1 MEESSNPIV
10 SAAAS
15 VASSMASA
23 GQEAYSVLADAGKDA
38 YEFVSTEAKEVLDNL
53 VDDLSETSDK
63 IKEAVGIK
71 KEESD
76 SDSDS
81 DPTYSDSGSS
91 TSSSEDEDDSS
102 NSIPNWDQTKSKL
115 LNTFKNFMSSENV
128 DIDEEYSDDLKS
140 AQLDALKLFKESPEK
155 ALQMAKDAEE
165 WLMTNFQVDKDSM
178 SDLLGNLQRENLDGM
193 LEVVKERFQNKVKKG
208 VKGYN
213 QVLDE
218 EEEEFQ
224 KKIEEE
230 DERERE
236 RLRKK
241 SHDEL

>member
-1 MEESSNPIV
+1 
-10 SAAAS
+10 
-15 VASSMASA
+15 MASA
-23 GQEAYSVLADAGKDA
+23 GQEAYSVLTDAGKDA

-53 VDDLSETSDK
+53 VDDLSEASDK

-71 KEESD
+71 KEEFDSD

-81 DPTYSDSGSS
+81 TYSDSGSSSS

-102 NSIPNWDQTKSKL
+102 NPIPNWDQTKSKL

-140 AQLDALKLFKESPEK
+140 AQMDALKLFRESPEK

-218 EEEEFQ
+218 EEEELQ
-224 KKIEEE
+224 RRIEEE